1 MYIELIDLF
10 WLMLIAGV
18 VLFWYRGLAVRE
30 RALVAVRRHCDEMN
44 LQLLDQTVA
53 LRSLWIGRNT
63 AGRLSLRRRYGFEFT
78 STGDERYQGQISFL
92 GNKVETIHTDAHRL
106 NS

>member
-10 WLMLIAGV
+10 WLMLFAAV

-30 RALVAVRRHCDEMN
+30 GALVAVRRHCDEMD

-53 LRSLWIGRNT
+53 LRSLWFGRNLQ
-63 AGRLSLRRRYGFEFT
+63 GRLSLRRRYSFEFT
-78 STGDERYQGQISFL
+78 STGDERYQGQVSFL
-92 GNKVETIHTDAHRL
+92 GNTLESIQTDAHRM
-106 NS
+106 N